1 MSRQQQK
8 LCQSLPPACLPS
20 WLKFG
25 FAGMPAIK
33 TCDVSCRWRHNPH
46 MLGSSIEGS
55 TSGYVAGTLVAY
67 ENQALERVDCTDF
80 FKWPPL

>member
-20 WLKFG
+20 WLKFD
-25 FAGMPAIK
+25 FAGMPAVK
-33 TCDVSCRWRHNPH
+33 TCDVSCCWQHNPR
-46 MLGSSIEGS
+46 MSGSSIGGG
-55 TSGYVAGTLVAY
+55 TSGYVACTLVAY
-67 ENQALERVDCTDF
+67 EKKTLERGDCTDF